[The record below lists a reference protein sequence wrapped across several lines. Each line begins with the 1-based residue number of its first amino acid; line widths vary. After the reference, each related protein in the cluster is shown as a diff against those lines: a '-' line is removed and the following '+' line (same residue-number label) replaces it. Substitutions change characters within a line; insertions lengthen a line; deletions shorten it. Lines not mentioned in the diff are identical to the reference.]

1 MSKEFITEKKREM
14 SKYRGHRTLWGP
26 PQDKQSRSSTNTW
39 SLNNND
45 FICTKVLLSIHWN
58 TVINKDVIH
67 IIISPKTCKLKQCDT
82 TTHQLEWPKSKT
94 LTPNAGEDVER
105 RELSITADESAKW
118 YRHLEDSL
126 AVSYKTKHILT
137 IQSSNRAPWYLPKEV
152 ENLWS
157 HKNLHTDVYGS
168 FIHTCQ
174 YVEATNMSFSRWVNR
189 LFPSPHVS
197 GRGKRT
203 FSFLFFFFLN
213 ISGHSV
219 LNKAHLQKKN
229 YFTRA

>member
-137 IQSSNRAPWYLPKEV
+137 IQSSNSTPGYFSEKKTKTLTQKDICTPV
-152 ENLWS
+152 
-157 HKNLHTDVYGS
+157 
-168 FIHTCQ
+168 FI
-174 YVEATNMSFSRWVNR
+174 A
-189 LFPSPHVS
+189 
-197 GRGKRT
+197 
-203 FSFLFFFFLN
+203 
-213 ISGHSV
+213 
-219 LNKAHLQKKN
+219 A
-229 YFTRA
+229 